1 MALCKLGQTFMRL
14 CFDLVEGG
22 YITPAQALALLDQ
35 HLASRTPI
43 GQLAVENEHMTMS
56 QVFDVLAQQTI
67 SNRPFG
73 ELAIELGYL
82 TRLDLGRLLLT
93 QIEGST
99 PLNTLIINEGL
110 LTQIQLENAVHER
123 KLQRSSTPTQ
133 DRAEVLPIA
142 GSDKQASAGT

>member
-1 MALCKLGQTFMRL
+1 MRL

-22 YITPAQALALLDQ
+22 YITPAQALSVLDQ

-43 GQLAVENEHMTMS
+43 GQLAVEDEHMTMS

-82 TRLDLGRLLLT
+82 DRLDLGRLLLT
-93 QIEGST
+93 QSGRKQTVGRVDSRRGLDDSDRTRQCGS
-99 PLNTLIINEGL
+99 
-110 LTQIQLENAVHER
+110 
-123 KLQRSSTPTQ
+123 
-133 DRAEVLPIA
+133 
-142 GSDKQASAGT
+142 

>member
-1 MALCKLGQTFMRL
+1 MRL

-22 YITPAQALALLDQ
+22 YITAAEALAVLDR

-43 GQLAVENEHMTMS
+43 GQLAVENELMTMS

-82 TRLDLGRLLLT
+82 DRLNLGRLLLI
-93 QIEGST
+93 QVEGSK
-99 PLNTLIINEGL
+99 PLSTLILEAGL
-110 LTQIQLENAVHER
+110 LTQIELENAVHER
-123 KLQRSSTPTQ
+123 KLKRSRTAN
-133 DRAEVLPIA
+133 DHRAEVLPLA
-142 GSDKQASAGT
+142 AADSQASTGT

>member
-1 MALCKLGQTFMRL
+1 MRL

-22 YITPAQALALLDQ
+22 YITAAQALSVLDQ

-43 GQLAVENEHMTMS
+43 GQLAVESEHMTMS

-82 TRLDLGRLLLT
+82 DRLDLGRLLLT
-93 QIEGST
+93 QVEGSK
-99 PLNTLIINEGL
+99 PLTELILEEGL
-110 LTQIQLENAVHER
+110 MTQIELDNAVHER
-123 KLQRSSTPTQ
+123 KLQRSRKPANN
-133 DRAEVLPIA
+133 RPEVLPMA
-142 GSDKQASAGT
+142 GSETQASAGT

>member
-1 MALCKLGQTFMRL
+1 MRL

-22 YITPAQALALLDQ
+22 YLTAAQALAVLDQ

-43 GQLAVENEHMTMS
+43 GQLAVEHELMTMS

-82 TRLDLGRLLLT
+82 DRLNLGRMLLIQVEGSKPLEALIQEMELMT
-93 QIEGST
+93 QIE
-99 PLNTLIINEGL
+99 
-110 LTQIQLENAVHER
+110 LENAVHER
-123 KLQRSSTPTQ
+123 KLQRSRKASKSH
-133 DRAEVLPIA
+133 AEVLPLAGPDKQVSA
-142 GSDKQASAGT
+142 GS